1 MNKTKKHCLYGWEK
15 WLKTVILYLYRDLQM
30 KNDIK
35 RKHMPNVNK
44 CIRYIWQKSPVLVKR
59 LVDAQNM

>member
-1 MNKTKKHCLYGWEK
+1 MDGKK